1 MQLAEILNGL
11 DQLIPFRYAEAW
23 DKVGL
28 HIGNP
33 ASNIERVQIALD
45 LTTESIAAA
54 KNFQADLLL
63 LHHPPIFAPLSG
75 LRYDQP
81 VERPILEAVKANLA
95 VAALHTNLDAAPGGV
110 ADQFAELIGLDDVI
124 TFAPLADEKNNI
136 LSEPLFDS
144 KKESPLVNIWKN
156 KYSVSPG
163 FGRTGLLPQ
172 ALNLTALMQ
181 LLREQLGSG
190 YLMLAEGDINTVQR
204 ITVCPGSYDTA
215 WTTLLREQGSE
226 VLIVGEIKYHD
237 RLLVTA
243 EGISVITVGH
253 DVSERVVLQPLADLC
268 AACWPQ
274 LAFAVDNGIDYTK
287 MAF

>member
-1 MQLAEILNGL
+1 MQLAELLNGL

-33 ASNIERVQIALD
+33 ASNVERVQIALD
-45 LTTESIAAA
+45 LTKESIAAA
-54 KNFQADLLL
+54 KKFQADLLL
-63 LHHPPIFAPLSG
+63 LHHPPIFSPLSG

-81 VERPILEAVKANLA
+81 VERPILEAIQANLA

-110 ADQFAELIGLDDVI
+110 ADQFAELIGLNDVM
-124 TFAPLADEKNNI
+124 TFVPLAETTGTS
-136 LSEPLFDS
+136 LSEKTIEDS
-144 KKESPLVNIWKN
+144 LVNIWKN
-156 KYSVSPG
+156 GYPVAPG

-172 ALNLTALMQ
+172 ALDLAALLQ
-181 LLREQLGSG
+181 LLREKLSSD
-190 YLMLAEGDINTVQR
+190 YLMLAAGEKNTVQR
-204 ITVCPGSYDTA
+204 LTVCPGSYDPA
-215 WTTLLREQGSE
+215 WTTLLRKQGSE

-268 AACWPQ
+268 AASWPQ
-274 LAFAVDNGIDYTK
+274 LAFAVDSGIDYNK